1 MGTSFR
7 AHDLFLGT
15 EGEGPT
21 LNGEGLGLFVG
32 ADADRQLWIS
42 LQRIRVAQAAQRSA
56 SGRMWETPLPST
68 TPACCDVVARRCGG
82 AGCPRALTVP
92 DKPNLVQCI

>member
-15 EGEGPT
+15 EGVGPT

-68 TPACCDVVARRCGG
+68 TPAAMLRRSG
-82 AGCPRALTVP
+82 ATVWRSRLSESPDRA
-92 DKPNLVQCI
+92 